1 MARIRNQEDFIARA
15 NEIYDYKYDY
25 SQVKY
30 VKSSEKVI
38 IICTEHGPFEKTP
51 NKHLSGQ
58 GCPVCGKNR
67 TKLGV
72 DEFIRRAK
80 SIHGNRYDYS
90 KVVYKRIDIP
100 VEIICPVHGAF
111 MQRPHSHI
119 VLGQGC
125 PKCANLAG
133 GAKRRGQKNVAHRD
147 DVKQKKAETCMERY
161 GRKTWAESEKGRSR
175 LHDIIVNEKLDV
187 MKATCQER
195 YGTDFWTQS
204 DEGRAMMR
212 ELMSSDEMQ
221 AKVAEGYKAAYGMH
235 YMQTDEGRE
244 RAKTYIDDERRKKMC
259 KTMIE
264 RYGVP
269 YSFESEDLRRKMQNT
284 MLERYGVA
292 FSYQFPEFVRKA
304 WETKRRNGTF
314 NTSKPEETMYAL
326 LCDVFG
332 EDDVFCQYR
341 DDARYPFA
349 CDFYIKSLDLFMEL
363 NAHWSHGGHWFDKNN
378 EEDLQKLAE
387 WQSRAKEKGSRY
399 YHAAIHVWT
408 ERDLL
413 KKATAEQN
421 NLNYLVFWNQDLS
434 DVREYLFK

>member
-1 MARIRNQEDFIARA
+1 MARIRNQEEFIAKA
-15 NEIYDYKYDY
+15 NEIYDGRYDY
-25 SQVKY
+25 SLVKY
-30 VKSSEKVI
+30 TKSSEKVI
-38 IICTEHGPFEKTP
+38 IICPDHGSFEKTP
-51 NKHLSGQ
+51 NKHLAGQ
-58 GCPVCGKNR
+58 GCPVCGRNR
-67 TKLGV
+67 TKIGL
-72 DEFIRRAK
+72 DEFLSRAHA
-80 SIHGNRYDYS
+80 IHGSRYDYS
-90 KVVYKRIDIP
+90 KTTYHRIDEP
-100 VEIICPVHGAF
+100 VEIICKIHGSF
-111 MQRPHSHI
+111 MQTPHEH
-119 VLGQGC
+119 VTLGHNC
-125 PKCANLAG
+125 PRCAAEAG
-133 GAKRRGQKNVAHRD
+133 AMKRRGTNNVAYRD
-147 DVKQKKAETCMERY
+147 DVKRKKAETCLNRY
-161 GRKTWAESEKGRSR
+161 GASTWAASDEGRER
-175 LHDIIVNEKLDV
+175 LHDIIVNEKLEL

-204 DEGRAMMR
+204 EEGRTMLH
-212 ELMSSDEMQ
+212 ELMSSEEMQ
-221 AKVAEGYKAAYGMH
+221 EKVAAGYKAAYGMH
-235 YMQTDEGRE
+235 YMQTEAGRE
-244 RAKTYIDDERRKKMC
+244 RARSYIDEERREKMRQ
-259 KTMIE
+259 TMIE
-264 RYGVP
+264 RYGMP
-269 YSFESEDLRRKMQNT
+269 YSYMNDDLMKK
-284 MLERYGVA
+284 
-292 FSYQFPEFVRKA
+292 S

-314 NTSKPEETMYAL
+314 NTSKPELTMKSL
-326 LCDVFG
+326 LIEVFG